1 MRSILVHAER
11 GDAGASRI
19 DSALSLARLT
29 GGHLTLLIDTPV
41 MRYTT
46 VDAMGGA
53 SVATEALQEAIE
65 ADDNF
70 AKGLT
75 DRLERDDVQ
84 FTILR
89 GESEPLDALSTSAR
103 LADVVIVARADALAA
118 DLPLAVRCPV
128 LALND
133 GEPLTFP
140 VDRAC
145 IAWDGS
151 AEAATA
157 LRGSVPLLSGCSE
170 VTVVTVEDAPKDWPA
185 LDAVEYL
192 SRHGI
197 RAEMQAI
204 PRTGSVEQS
213 LAHELQLRQSQL
225 LVMGAFGHSRV
236 REFIFGGVTK
246 SFLEYAAAPALLLAH

>member
-19 DSALSLARLT
+19 ESALSLARLT
-29 GGHLTLLIDTPV
+29 GGHVTLLIDTPV

-53 SVATEALQEAIE
+53 AVATEALQDAMVS
-65 ADDNF
+65 DDAF
-70 AKGLT
+70 AASLA
-75 DRLERDDVQ
+75 DRLTREDVP

-89 GESEPLDALSTSAR
+89 GETEPLDALATSAR
-103 LADVVIVARADALAA
+103 LSDVVIVARGDAVAA
-118 DLPLAVRCPV
+118 DLPLAARCPV

-133 GEPLTFP
+133 DAPLAFP
-140 VDRAC
+140 VERAC

-157 LRGSVPLLSGCSE
+157 LRGSVPLLAGCSE
-170 VTVVTVEDAPKDWPA
+170 VTVVTVEDAPKGWPA

-197 RAEMQAI
+197 RAEMQAL

-213 LAHELQLRQSQL
+213 LAHELQLRRCQL